1 MSGVVRGKQK
11 NVGNAKQCLVRKTPV
26 KRSLSQNSTST
37 EKMRRIK
44 CSHCPTIR
52 ELIKNFLEI
61 LLNLSI
67 HSIPNNRLS
76 SLEQRLKILSI
87 IHVRSKI
94 SKKKT
99 RRKFSSFIFYLF
111 FSSNIP
117 TAK

>member
-26 KRSLSQNSTST
+26 KRSLSQSSTST

-61 LLNLSI
+61 LLKMNLSI

-99 RRKFSSFIFYLF
+99 RRKFSSFIFLSF
-111 FSSNIP
+111 FFF
-117 TAK
+117 